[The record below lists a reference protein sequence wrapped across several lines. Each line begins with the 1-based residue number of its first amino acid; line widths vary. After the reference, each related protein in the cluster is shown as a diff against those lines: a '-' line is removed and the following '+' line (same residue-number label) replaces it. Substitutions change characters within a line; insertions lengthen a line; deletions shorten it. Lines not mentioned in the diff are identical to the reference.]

1 MKNDLLKK
9 METTMKGLISWLET
23 LLAILIV
30 IGVVISGKDIVMLI
44 YAVFITDATGS
55 YQIFQSMLS
64 HVLLI
69 VVGLELALML
79 ISHSAANVIEVIL
92 YAIARK
98 MLISSS
104 NTFDI
109 LIGVIALALV
119 FAVDK
124 YLHKIGRAHV

>member
-1 MKNDLLKK
+1 
-9 METTMKGLISWLET
+9 MKGLISWLET

-124 YLHKIGRAHV
+124 YLHSERQL

>member
-64 HVLLI
+64 HVLFI

-124 YLHKIGRAHV
+124 YLHSERQL

>member
-124 YLHKIGRAHV
+124 YLHSERQL